1 METTGSGKEELVYQG
16 LLRMVLWGEPKE
28 EVLLKARVNGLSAEE
43 AESLY
48 QKAITERI
56 RVIRSE
62 YRRKTVSGSLV
73 IAGSVALFSVVAVTT
88 GRAYVIW
95 LALGVAYG
103 LWKAIDGIS
112 GILMAAN
119 REGSVGD
126 IE

>member
-28 EVLLKARVNGLSAEE
+28 EVFRKARVNGLSAEE
-43 AESLY
+43 AEDLY
-48 QKAITERI
+48 QKAIKERI
-56 RVIRSE
+56 CVIRAE
-62 YRRKTVSGSLV
+62 YRGKALKGL
-73 IAGSVALFSVVAVTT
+73 IFIVASVVLFFIVAAMT
-88 GRAYVIW
+88 GRAFVIF
-95 LALGVAYG
+95 ALGVAYG

-112 GILMAAN
+112 GIFMAAN

>member
-1 METTGSGKEELVYQG
+1 METTGSGKVELVYQG

-28 EVLLKARVNGLSAEE
+28 DVLQKARVNGLSAEE
-43 AESLY
+43 AENLY
-48 QKAITERI
+48 QKAIKERI

-62 YRRKTVSGSLV
+62 YRRKALSGLLV

-103 LWKAIDGIS
+103 LWKAIDGFS

>member
-1 METTGSGKEELVYQG
+1 MSNAGSGKEELVYQG

-28 EVLLKARVNGLSAEE
+28 DILRKARVNGLSAEE
-43 AESLY
+43 AEGLY
-48 QKAITERI
+48 QKAIKERI
-56 RVIRSE
+56 RVIRAE
-62 YRRKTVSGSLV
+62 YRGKALKGLMFI
-73 IAGSVALFSVVAVTT
+73 IASVTLFFIAAATT
-88 GRAYVIW
+88 GRAFVIF
-95 LALGVAYG
+95 ALGVAYG

>member
-28 EVLLKARVNGLSAEE
+28 DVLQKARVNGLGAEE
-43 AESLY
+43 AENLY
-48 QKAITERI
+48 QKAIKERI

-62 YRRKTVSGSLV
+62 YRRKALSGLLV

-103 LWKAIDGIS
+103 LWKAIDGFS